1 MRKEKKGFNWSKYE
15 NGRDNE
21 TRKLVELLKSVYLAI
36 GQSLQDEEEGN
47 ALLSAQVDGST
58 GGHDIHELK
67 RAGIREL
74 VKNEHVIELAELPNT
89 PDRG

>member
-1 MRKEKKGFNWSKYE
+1 MRKEKKDFDWSKYE

-21 TRKLVELLKSVYLAI
+21 IRKLAEPLKSVIWQL
-36 GQSLQDEEEGN
+36 GNPLQDEEEGN

-74 VKNEHVIELAELPNT
+74 VKNEHVANRTRRIAKYP
-89 PDRG
+89 